1 MEFQTMKTLTT
12 SKIQPHAPSV
22 FLPYLVTLLCVSPFV
37 VLSFGA
43 VLLFTGILS
52 AVFEIYILNYITKD
66 ERGFIAY
73 FHLYDFKLFRLCV
86 LRRIIVLAFSV
97 LLVIPGIIKAL
108 EFSLA
113 VYLFQQDKQRSSIEI
128 LEQSRK
134 MMKGHRRE
142 LILIYFG
149 AAGAILLT
157 LLTFGILSIWTLPYI
172 KGLKANFYLQI
183 SAQLDSNNN
192 ERVTEITQ

>member
-1 MEFQTMKTLTT
+1 MEFQTIKTLTT
-12 SKIQPHAPSV
+12 SKIQPHAPSL
-22 FLPYLVTLLCVSPFV
+22 FLPYLVTLLCVLPFV
-37 VLSFGA
+37 VLSLGVALF
-43 VLLFTGILS
+43 FTGILS
-52 AVFEIYILNYITKD
+52 AVFELYVIDYINKD

-73 FHLYDFKLFRLCV
+73 FHRYDFKLFRLCV

-97 LLVIPGIIKAL
+97 LLIIPGIIKAL

-128 LEQSRK
+128 LELSRN

-142 LILIYFG
+142 LLLIYFG
-149 AAGAILLT
+149 AAGAIILT
-157 LLTFGILSIWTLPYI
+157 MLTFGILSIWTLPYI
-172 KGLKANFYLQI
+172 KSLKANFYLQL

-192 ERVTEITQ
+192 DTVTKTIQ